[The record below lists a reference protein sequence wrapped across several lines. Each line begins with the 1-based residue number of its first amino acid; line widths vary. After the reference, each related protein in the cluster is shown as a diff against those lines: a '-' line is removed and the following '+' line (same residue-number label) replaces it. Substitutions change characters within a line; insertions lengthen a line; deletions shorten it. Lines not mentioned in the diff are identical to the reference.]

1 MADTESSGLGNLFR
15 ELDKAHK
22 ETNIASTGYVNI
34 VSVEPVEELSEEI
47 IEEKVS
53 TELSVDDQK
62 KLEGFSNLLNAIN
75 FVEEP
80 EPEPV
85 DDSAKIAAFE
95 ELFQKFLE
103 PTSESEPIVERVSVP
118 EVEITPIPFFQDEP
132 EPPHSAYRVQKVPE
146 IYSTAISGSDNPY
159 SILTDRA
166 VEKTDNIIQD
176 IVSTLDDM
184 GKKTKVKEEVEQIAS
199 TTQEFDNF
207 RTFIMQKIAGLQM
220 SGSGSGETS
229 LEYLDDVQRSTAKV
243 DGKNLQYSSSAGK
256 WVGVEAGAADDLS
269 AGDAAINLTTT
280 SGDITIDAAAS
291 NSDIIFKGTDG
302 GSDITM
308 LTLDGSDAGAASF
321 NSTVTATGFTIG
333 SAAIVESELE
343 TIDGITAGTVAASKA
358 VVVDSNKDAASF
370 RNITLTGELDAGS
383 LDVSGN
389 VDVDGTLEADAI
401 TVDGTTLA
409 EYIADTAGA
418 MVSSNTETG
427 ITVTY
432 QDSDNT
438 LDFVIGTLNQDTT
451 GTAATVTTAAQ
462 TNITSLGTLTA

>member
-15 ELDKAHK
+15 ELEKAHK
-22 ETNIASTGYVNI
+22 ETNI

-85 DDSAKIAAFE
+85 DDSDKIAAFE

-118 EVEITPIPFFQDEP
+118 EVEIAPIPFFQDEP

-146 IYSTAISGSDNPY
+146 IYSTAISGSDDPY

-199 TTQEFDNF
+199 TQQEFDNF

-220 SGSGSGETS
+220 SGSGSGETR
-229 LEYLDDVQRSTAKV
+229 LEFLEDVQRSTAKL
-243 DGKNLQYSSSAGK
+243 DGKN
-256 WVGVEAGAADDLS
+256 
-269 AGDAAINLTTT
+269 
-280 SGDITIDAAAS
+280 
-291 NSDIIFKGTDG
+291 
-302 GSDITM
+302 
-308 LTLDGSDAGAASF
+308 
-321 NSTVTATGFTIG
+321 
-333 SAAIVESELE
+333 
-343 TIDGITAGTVAASKA
+343 
-358 VVVDSNKDAASF
+358 
-370 RNITLTGELDAGS
+370 
-383 LDVSGN
+383 
-389 VDVDGTLEADAI
+389 
-401 TVDGTTLA
+401 
-409 EYIADTAGA
+409 
-418 MVSSNTETG
+418 
-427 ITVTY
+427 
-432 QDSDNT
+432 
-438 LDFVIGTLNQDTT
+438 
-451 GTAATVTTAAQ
+451 
-462 TNITSLGTLTA
+462 